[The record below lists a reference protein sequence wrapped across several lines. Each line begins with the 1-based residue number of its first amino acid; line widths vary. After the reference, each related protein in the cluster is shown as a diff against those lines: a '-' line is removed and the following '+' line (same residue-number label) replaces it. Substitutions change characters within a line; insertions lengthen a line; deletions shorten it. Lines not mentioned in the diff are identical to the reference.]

1 MCGRA
6 HVHMYIWCS
15 YVRAIAFTLC
25 IRARECVRA
34 CVCLRVHMCARVCVC
49 AHVRSFLRPLNG
61 YIADSSRGGK
71 GEGIV
76 EAMILNERMSCTHHG
91 FNAAADE
98 RNRGTGTNGFQKR
111 ADNSG
116 GDSISEQVRCC
127 KRQHFVRRCKSK
139 CTGACMG
146 FAPQSAVTLQLQEE
160 HPAPHSNWL

>member
-1 MCGRA
+1 MYEQLRSLCAYARA
-6 HVHMYIWCS
+6 SV
-15 YVRAIAFTLC
+15 YVRACACAC
-25 IRARECVRA
+25 ICVH
-34 CVCLRVHMCARVCVC
+34 VCVCVC
-49 AHVRSFLRPLNG
+49 ARVHSFLRPLNG